1 MISGL
6 IVLALLGP
14 ADGVTPLREAVT
26 AYEQGKY
33 AEAKAAYERTLAE
46 LRPSLAPNHPSISAC
61 IHNLGVLARHEK
73 DYKTSLAFLDEALS
87 LRTGGHPGEYAASLV
102 EKSSTLWAMKRP
114 YDAEK
119 PLREAID
126 ILIANGEKDDRKL
139 VAAINTL
146 GALHLT
152 LQDPGG
158 AEKQFRRALEI
169 QAAANRLDDVQ
180 TAQVQANLATALF
193 AQDQREQGLALYR
206 QALERQRT
214 LLGSD
219 HPALLS
225 SLRSY
230 AFLLDKSKQREEAR
244 EVKRQIGV
252 IMALTE
258 RDRP

>member
-1 MISGL
+1 MIAGL

-14 ADGVTPLREAVT
+14 ADGLAPLREAVM
-26 AYEQGKY
+26 AYEQGRY
-33 AEAKAAYERTLAE
+33 AEAKAGYERALAE
-46 LRPSLAPNHPSISAC
+46 LRPSLPPNHPSISAC
-61 IHNLGVLARHEK
+61 IHNLGVLARHER
-73 DYKTSLAFLDEALS
+73 DYKSSLALLDEALS
-87 LRTGGHPGEYAASLV
+87 LRTGGHPDEYASSLV

-114 YDAEK
+114 FDAEK

-126 ILIANGEKDDRKL
+126 ILIANGEKEDRKL

-146 GALHLT
+146 GALHLS
-152 LQDPGG
+152 LQDPQG
-158 AEKQFRRALEI
+158 AETHFRRALEI
-169 QAAANRLDDVQ
+169 QTAANRLNDVQ
-180 TAQVQANLATALF
+180 TAQVQANLATAIF
-193 AQDQREQGLALYR
+193 AQDRREQGLALYR
-206 QALERQRT
+206 ESIERQRS
-214 LLGSD
+214 LLGPD

>member
-1 MISGL
+1 MLSGL
-6 IVLALLGP
+6 IVLALLIP
-14 ADGVTPLREAVT
+14 ADAVAPLGEAIA
-26 AYEQGKY
+26 AYEQGRY
-33 AEAKAAYERTLAE
+33 AEAKAGYQKALVE
-46 LRPSLAPNHPSISAC
+46 LRRELPPNHPSVSAC
-61 IHNLGVLARHEK
+61 IHNLGVLARSEK
-73 DYKTSLAFLDEALS
+73 DYKLSLALLDEAIS

-102 EKSSTLWAMKRP
+102 ERSSTLWAMKRP

-119 PLREAID
+119 TLREAIA
-126 ILIANGEKDDRKL
+126 LLVASGEKDDRKL

-152 LQDPGG
+152 LQDPEG

-169 QAAANRLDDVQ
+169 QAAANRLGEAQ
-180 TAQVQANLATALF
+180 TAQVQANLATSLF
-193 AQDQREQGLALYR
+193 AQDRREQGLALYR
-206 QALERQRT
+206 EAIDRQRT
-214 LLGSD
+214 LLGPD